1 MFLAPN
7 THSAFFSGPRYWD
20 SRGGNQ
26 FRHNFAITVACIS
39 VGSGKHATRL
49 PSSTSFLSSRFEQI
63 VKISAYEILCRAQ
76 VLLNSR
82 WECLWHWSKENSV
95 SWVWRWTL
103 YTFICNVWGLVNW
116 TSIVGFF
123 FNNLKIVLSSCK
135 KCALLL
141 TNTLFSFQFVIIL

>member
-103 YTFICNVWGLVNW
+103 YTFICNVWGLVNR
-116 TSIVGFF
+116 TSH
-123 FNNLKIVLSSCK
+123 
-135 KCALLL
+135 
-141 TNTLFSFQFVIIL
+141 TLFLNTFKMYYLHVTNAPSSLQILYFPSSLL